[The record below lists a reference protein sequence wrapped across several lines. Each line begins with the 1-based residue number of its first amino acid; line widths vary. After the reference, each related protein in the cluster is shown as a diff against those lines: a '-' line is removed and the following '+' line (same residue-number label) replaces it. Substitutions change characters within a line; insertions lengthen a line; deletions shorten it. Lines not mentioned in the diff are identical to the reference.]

1 MKALNRGLVVAFLGL
16 FAGTVLTIPATELI
30 RSHFSLADLG
40 ASFWLYA
47 VFGIVLIALATSA
60 LMSKRAPAFIFTMA
74 PNSPPWV
81 GIAVFSAIVLFV
93 LFAFI
98 AAVRSLFSTS
108 NQPLQPTP
116 SRLVSSF
123 FRD

>member
-47 VFGIVLIALATSA
+47 VFGIVLI
-60 LMSKRAPAFIFTMA
+60 AFIFTMA